1 MSTIGEQPMMR
12 RLHRFLRRNGFLL
25 LFLTPLVVTV
35 TLFLVYPVIKAGV
48 MSFQHWHLTRHHPDG
63 HPFVGLANFR
73 AVFQSPGFWS
83 SLRITAEYIVVTVAA
98 RYVLGLIA
106 ALLLNEDF
114 KGRGLFRVLI
124 IIPWAIPVVVA
135 CLVWVLM
142 FDYQYGI
149 INHILETI
157 GFLSSPIAYLGDVRA
172 ALPAAM
178 VVNIWKGFPW
188 VAIMLLAGLQTIP
201 VGLYEAAVLDG
212 ASAWKKFRHVTL
224 PMLRPVSAVVFLLLV
239 VWTVKDFA
247 ILYVLTGGGPANST
261 ELLTVYVYKSAFKFF
276 RMGEAAAGGV
286 VLLLIS
292 LFFTIIYLKVS
303 RGDEASW

>member
-1 MSTIGEQPMMR
+1 M
-12 RLHRFLRRNGFLL
+12 
-25 LFLTPLVVTV
+25 
-35 TLFLVYPVIKAGV
+35 
-48 MSFQHWHLTRHHPDG
+48 
-63 HPFVGLANFR
+63 
-73 AVFQSPGFWS
+73 
-83 SLRITAEYIVVTVAA
+83 TVAA

-135 CLVWVLM
+135 CLVWILM